1 MKQREQS
8 EENSKWGLRVL
19 PIPPLRLVLPPQPVQ
34 SEDPPPPPVFIKNTN
49 LNFQVS
55 YPCSSPTW
63 NNSFHP
69 AEDKFFSYPP
79 TSLQTSPASAHC
91 KKNKLP
97 TSPFPLAVANY
108 RGIFITQC
116 WGVCMRV
123 SVCVCPPLSSPQTG
137 SF

>member
-19 PIPPLRLVLPPQPVQ
+19 PHSTLDASPPTPTSPVGR
-34 SEDPPPPPVFIKNTN
+34 PPPPPVFIKNTN

-116 WGVCMRV
+116 WGVCMCM